1 MTKVYYYLPIER
13 FRGTKDINQLPCY
26 PIKYHKGGADET
38 EEELCKVLKK
48 RGAKYNKIVRSK
60 PGATQMYS
68 YNGEAVSDK
77 RSVIRSIETDAVSI
91 RSL

>member
-1 MTKVYYYLPIER
+1 MYYFLPIEM

-26 PIKYHKGGADET
+26 PIKYHKGGANEDE
-38 EEELCKVLKK
+38 EGLCKELKA
-48 RGAKYNKIVRSK
+48 RGAKYNKIVRSR

-77 RSVIRSIETDAVSI
+77 RNVIRLIETEAVSI